1 MALFGI
7 GRAVPVVVRIEANV
21 QWQIFRDPAS
31 EEWIGVCQALN
42 LNAIG
47 ETFEDFFDCANEATQ
62 LLLTELLEKG
72 ELQAFL
78 RRQGWTPSA
87 MPTPGSPV
95 RWDVPFEMRPRARF
109 EELEPQLA

>member
-87 MPTPGSPV
+87 MPIAAATPIAGA
-95 RWDVPFEMRPRARF
+95 PRTTMLRITSATCS
-109 EELEPQLA
+109 